1 MKRFNKIKRFLL
13 LCLLFVSFLCS
24 PSFAQ
29 PTAISPCDT
38 CTTPWGPVTQKVY
51 YNQTVPFMSPSCLYD
66 VRLSIQTRMCGGKLQ
81 VRTLDQYIAPKSTSS
96 ACDLYCINVGYL
108 MQKIT
113 KLLLA
118 DLGGNIVFNKPSSCY
133 YLLEFELSPALEAC
147 MGMEAGLHDNWYS
160 MLPCETNGCCITEY
174 VLQADGS
181 VRANATASAP
191 CGGTPPSP
199 IPTTITVYC
208 WSMGVRTAYI
218 VNVVPPPTPLTCEPA
233 CSATASIFTAKTTGI
248 EEKAAAENG
257 SIIYPNPTGDELHIA
272 GDTDWEK
279 LYITDMQGKTI
290 QVHQNTGKAI
300 PVRSLASGSYLILLE
315 TAQDSQQKHL
325 MIKK

>member
-1 MKRFNKIKRFLL
+1 MKRFDKIKNFLL
-13 LCLLFVSFLCS
+13 LCLLFVSFLPA
-24 PSFAQ
+24 PSFGL
-29 PTAISPCDT
+29 PTATGPCDT
-38 CTTPWGPVTQKVY
+38 CTTPWGPVIQKIY
-51 YNQTVPFMSPSCLYD
+51 YNQTVPFMTPSCLYD
-66 VRLSIQTRMCGGKLQ
+66 VRLSIQTRLCGGKLQ

-133 YLLEFELSPALEAC
+133 YLLEFSLSPALEAC

-160 MLPCETNGCCITEY
+160 ALPCETNGCCITEY

-181 VRANATASAP
+181 VRANSTASSP

-208 WSMGVRTAYI
+208 WSMGVRTPYT

-233 CSATASIFTAKTTGI
+233 CTATASIFTAKTTG
-248 EEKAAAENG
+248 KAEQTTVEHT
-257 SIIYPNPTGDELHIA
+257 SIIYPNPTDEELHIA
-272 GDTDWEK
+272 GDWEQ
-279 LYITDMQGKTI
+279 LFITDMQGKTI
-290 QVHQNTGKAI
+290 QAHHNTGKAI
-300 PVRSLASGSYLILLE
+300 NVHGLAAGTYMILLE
-315 TAQDSQQKHL
+315 TATGHQQKHL